1 MSEEAI
7 YDEGYHMGIF
17 DALQTF
23 LMMHIEG
30 STLIEI
36 RERLVVMRANSK
48 LELQKSR
55 ERAGY
60 DEEGDDED

>member
-1 MSEEAI
+1 
-7 YDEGYHMGIF
+7 
-17 DALQTF
+17 
-23 LMMHIEG
+23 MMHIEG

-36 RERLVVMRANSK
+36 RERLVAMRANSK

-60 DEEGDDED
+60 DEEWDDED